1 MNKQNTFSQ
10 CKSSYI
16 MWFIVSLLMTSG
28 FKQVQAQTFE
38 LQGREYRQLDGVW
51 YNFANGR
58 QGDRIVPQ
66 RLIIRLHDR
75 SDVRIFDLE
84 QAGFSQVNVVSGEL
98 FGGYYVV
105 EVTSPHDPFVIAL
118 KFSKNPLFDY
128 VEFDALGEYYGTPN
142 DPLYSNQWH
151 LPKIQMP
158 QAWDINTGCNSIILA
173 VIDSGTDY
181 GHEDLDGNIW
191 VNPAEDFNGNGRA
204 DFYPYYVGGDL
215 DWSDNDNNG
224 KVDDLVGWDFQD
236 NDNDPSDTYYH
247 GTMVAGVALAQ
258 TNNYENGTYLG
269 VAGAA
274 GGWAASQGVLF
285 MSLRV
290 ENGQPLLSQ
299 ATEAI
304 TYAAGNGARV
314 INMSFG
320 FGVPYAP
327 MEAALN
333 NAADNY
339 NCVLVAAAGN
349 YEDIQQSQAISYP
362 AAYDKVIAVGAT
374 TENDVRKELYDG
386 SDEPNTHTWG
396 SCYSYL
402 DMLLDVMAPG
412 VHIQTTD
419 IAGDSRESSG
429 ELLFIF

>member
-1 MNKQNTFSQ
+1 MNKQNTFNQ
-10 CKSSYI
+10 CKPSHI
-16 MWFIVSLLMTSG
+16 MWLIVSLLMASG
-28 FKQVQAQTFE
+28 FNQVQAQTFE

-142 DPLYSNQWH
+142 DPLYSNQWY
-151 LPKIQMP
+151 LPKISVL

-191 VNPAEDFNGNGRA
+191 VNPAEDFNGNGTA

-215 DWSDNDNNG
+215 DWSDNDNNS

-236 NDNDPSDTYYH
+236 GDNDPSGTYYH
-247 GTMVAGVALAQ
+247 GTAVAGVALAQ
-258 TNNYENGTYLG
+258 TNNYEYGSYLG
-269 VAGAA
+269 VAGVA
-274 GGWAASQGVLF
+274 GGWAASQGV
-285 MSLRV
+285 
-290 ENGQPLLSQ
+290 
-299 ATEAI
+299 
-304 TYAAGNGARV
+304 
-314 INMSFG
+314 
-320 FGVPYAP
+320 
-327 MEAALN
+327 
-333 NAADNY
+333 
-339 NCVLVAAAGN
+339 
-349 YEDIQQSQAISYP
+349 
-362 AAYDKVIAVGAT
+362 
-374 TENDVRKELYDG
+374 
-386 SDEPNTHTWG
+386 
-396 SCYSYL
+396 
-402 DMLLDVMAPG
+402 
-412 VHIQTTD
+412 
-419 IAGDSRESSG
+419 
-429 ELLFIF
+429 